1 MKAKKRGIFVALVVL
16 LVSCNCVIA
25 YAGDAYANYGGNAR
39 GYVHTFMVESG
50 FGQHRANAS
59 AELLGSD
66 RIFIGEQLCGYQF
79 GGDARWG
86 KLCGYGTNEC
96 TKLWGQKSGY
106 FTYTNAWLE
115 MDNGEYIDAPIGK

>member
-1 MKAKKRGIFVALVVL
+1 MNIQKRGIFVALLVL
-16 LVSCNCVIA
+16 LISCNCAIV
-25 YAGDAYANYGGNAR
+25 YAGDVYGNYGGNAQ

-66 RIFIGEQLCGYQF
+66 SEFIGEHLCGYQF
-79 GGDARWG
+79 GGTATWG
-86 KLCGYGTNEC
+86 KLCGYGTYKN
-96 TKLWGQKSGY
+96 TKHAGQKSGY

-115 MDNGEYIDAPIGK
+115 MNNGEYIDSPIGH